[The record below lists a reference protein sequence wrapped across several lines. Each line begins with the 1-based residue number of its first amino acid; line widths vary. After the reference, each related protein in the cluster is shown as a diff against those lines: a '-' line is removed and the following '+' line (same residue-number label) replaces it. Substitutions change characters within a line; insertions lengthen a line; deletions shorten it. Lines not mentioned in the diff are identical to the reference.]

1 MEALVQLGI
10 ARCTASDGKPVFLPG
25 VFDET
30 WLPAFSG
37 RIYRQLGEAD
47 CLHFARALRF
57 YDNHIYWGSA
67 CSGAETPRFCFDGL
81 IAALASEGLH
91 VKTTH
96 LYSAEI
102 VDWKRRWI
110 MSLHDIPRHVFD
122 DMSKLSSIQAEC
134 SRTGRIVNCTKFVVA
149 LFVAGFSCKSASG
162 LNTACQ
168 GAVPV
173 LI

>member
-47 CLHFARALRF
+47 CLHFAKALRF

-67 CSGAETPRFCFDGL
+67 CSGAG
-81 IAALASEGLH
+81 
-91 VKTTH
+91 H
-96 LYSAEI
+96 L
-102 VDWKRRWI
+102 
-110 MSLHDIPRHVFD
+110 
-122 DMSKLSSIQAEC
+122 
-134 SRTGRIVNCTKFVVA
+134 G
-149 LFVAGFSCKSASG
+149 SASTVS
-162 LNTACQ
+162 L
-168 GAVPV
+168 
-173 LI
+173 LRWHRRDFM